1 MPLSLVEAIG
11 MPGLVNVTDEQVED
25 GFCYLQR
32 FVPRDLFF
40 VFLSSINQL
49 QPFVIFLFYSKTN
62 AMKTAFLKSP
72 PLVRSLS

>member
-32 FVPRDLFF
+32 FVPRALFF
-40 VFLSSINQL
+40 VF
-49 QPFVIFLFYSKTN
+49 FLFCHQLTN
-62 AMKTAFLKSP
+62 FN
-72 PLVRSLS
+72 PL